1 MGSLDGQVG
10 RKGGCCM
17 HCSNRGECDAVCC
30 QVDSVGGDVGRVL
43 NDLTLVGGAQVWL
56 AAVFSQ
62 SNH

>member
-10 RKGGCCM
+10 WIGM
-17 HCSNRGECDAVCC
+17 LHCSNRGECDAVCC

-56 AAVFSQ
+56 AAISESV
-62 SNH
+62 H